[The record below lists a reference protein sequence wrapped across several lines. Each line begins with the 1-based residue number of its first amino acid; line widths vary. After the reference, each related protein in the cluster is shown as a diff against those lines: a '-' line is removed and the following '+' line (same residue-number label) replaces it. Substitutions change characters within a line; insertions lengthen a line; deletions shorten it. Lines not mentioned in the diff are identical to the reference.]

1 MKQILTAAM
10 LMLAADTAHADY
22 PAGIVADG
30 LPNIPAELKA
40 ETGAYLEYR
49 SASFL
54 GWNPK
59 TGGALLHTRFG
70 NVPQLHEVAAPGA
83 ARRQITFGAEPVV
96 NASFAPNGGGMMVYM
111 QDRQGNEFYQ
121 LYRLDPGAARA
132 VLLTDG
138 KSRNGGP
145 VWLKDGSRFLY
156 TSTRRTGQDND
167 LYVMDPRDPGTN
179 RMVVRL
185 SGGGWQPTDIS
196 ADGKTALV
204 MKYISVNQ
212 SEVHLLDL
220 ATGKM
225 HQITP
230 KPGKSG
236 GMVSYGNARFAPDGT
251 IYVTTDAHGEFL
263 RLATLDPKT
272 GKTTPVSINDKWDVE
287 AFDIAKDGSFLA
299 YVVNEAGSSRLV
311 IHHLVRRIAPLWVEL
326 PKGVISNLKI
336 AANGEVGFTFSSA
349 KTPGDVFSVN
359 PQSLE
364 VTRWTESET
373 GGVDT
378 QTFVEPELVTIR
390 SFDGLEVSGFL
401 YRPDAAKF
409 PGKRPM
415 IMHIHGGPEAQI
427 RPEFQGNYNY
437 LVNEMGI
444 AMFFPNVRG
453 SEGYGKTFLTLDNG
467 FKREDSVKDI
477 GAFLDA
483 LGNDPQLD
491 KDRFGITGR
500 SYGGYMTLAA
510 LTHYSDKVR
519 AGIEVVGISH
529 FVTFLN
535 NTQGYRRDLRRV
547 EYGDEREPKMK
558 AHLEAIS
565 PLTNVNKIKVPLMVV
580 TGANDPR
587 VPASEADQ
595 IVQAVR
601 QGGGEAWHFLAKDE
615 GHQFKKKDNV
625 DAQFWSSLMFWKKHL
640 LD

>member
-1 MKQILTAAM
+1 MKQLLAAAA
-10 LMLAADTAHADY
+10 LMLAAGSALADY
-22 PAGIVADG
+22 PAGVVADG
-30 LPNIPAELKA
+30 LPEIPAELKA
-40 ETGAYLEYR
+40 ETQAYLDYR
-49 SASFL
+49 SATFL
-54 GWNPK
+54 GWNPQ
-59 TGGALLHTRFG
+59 TGAALMYTRFG
-70 NVPQLHEVAAPGA
+70 NVPHLHEVGAPGA
-83 ARRQITFGAEPVV
+83 ARRQITFGNEPVV
-96 NASFAPNGGGMMVYM
+96 AASYVPGGNGSMVYM
-111 QDRQGNEFYQ
+111 QDRQGDEFFQ
-121 LYRLDPGAARA
+121 LYRLDPGASRA

-138 KSRNGGP
+138 KSRNGSP
-145 VWLKDGSRFLY
+145 VWFKDGSRFLY

-167 LYVMDPRDPGTN
+167 LYMMDPRDPKTD
-179 RMVVRL
+179 RLVVQL
-185 SGGGWQPTDIS
+185 QGGGWRPTDVS
-196 ADGKTALV
+196 ADGTRALLL
-204 MKYISVNQ
+204 KYISVNQ
-212 SEVHLLDL
+212 SEIHELNL

-225 HQITP
+225 RQITP
-230 KPGKSG
+230 RGV
-236 GMVSYGNARFAPDGT
+236 VSYGDARFAPDGT
-251 IYVTTDAHGEFL
+251 IYVTTDADGEF
-263 RLATLDPKT
+263 RTLARLDPKT
-272 GKTTPVSINDKWDVE
+272 GKTTRVSINDKWDVE
-287 AFDIAKDGSFLA
+287 EFDISKDGSFLA
-299 YVVNEAGSSRLV
+299 YTINEAGSSRLV
-311 IHHLVRRIAPLWVEL
+311 IHDLVRRIAPRSPEL
-326 PKGVISNLKI
+326 PQGVISHLKI
-336 AANGEVGFTFSSA
+336 NANGEVGFSFSSA

-359 PQSLE
+359 PQTLA

-378 QTFVEPELVTIR
+378 STFVEPELVTIR

-401 YRPDAAKF
+401 YRPDAKKF

-415 IMHIHGGPEAQI
+415 IMHIHGGPESQI

-437 LVNEMGI
+437 YVNELGI

-483 LGNDPQLD
+483 LAEDPQLD
-491 KDRFGITGR
+491 KTRFGVTGR

-547 EYGDEREPKMK
+547 EYGDERDPKMRAFQEK
-558 AHLEAIS
+558 IS
-565 PLTNVNKIKVPLMVV
+565 PLTNVDRIKVPLMVV

-601 QGGGEAWHFLAKDE
+601 RNGGEAWHFLARDE
-615 GHQFKKKDNV
+615 GHQFKKKDNL
-625 DAQFWSSLMFWKKHL
+625 DAQFWSSLLFWKKHL

>member
-1 MKQILTAAM
+1 MKQIFTAAA
-10 LMLAADTAHADY
+10 LMLAVGTAHADY

-30 LPNIPAELKA
+30 LPGIPAELKA
-40 ETGAYLEYR
+40 ATGAYLEYR
-49 SASFL
+49 SATFL
-54 GWNPK
+54 GWSPES
-59 TGGALLHTRFG
+59 GAALMHTRFG
-70 NVPQLHEVAAPGA
+70 NVPHLHEVAAPGA

-111 QDRQGNEFYQ
+111 QDRQGDEFYQ
-121 LYRLDPGAARA
+121 LYRLDPGAGRA

-138 KSRNGGP
+138 KSRNMNL
-145 VWLKDGSRFLY
+145 VWFKDGSRFLY

-167 LYVMDPRDPGTN
+167 LYVMDPRDPKSD
-179 RMVVRL
+179 RL
-185 SGGGWQPTDIS
+185 VIQLQGGGWEPTDVS

-204 MKYISVNQ
+204 MKYISINQ
-212 SEVHLLDL
+212 SEVHLLDI
-220 ATGKM
+220 ASGKM
-225 HQITP
+225 RQLTP
-230 KPGKSG
+230 KGQVAYG
-236 GMVSYGNARFAPDGT
+236 GARFAPDGT
-251 IYVTTDAHGEFL
+251 IYVITDAEGEF
-263 RLATLDPKT
+263 RAMAKLDPKT
-272 GKTTPVSINDKWDVE
+272 GKTARVSGNDTWDVE
-287 AFDIAKDGSFLA
+287 EFDISKDGSFLA
-299 YVVNEAGSSRLV
+299 YTINEAGSSRLV
-311 IHHLVRRIAPLWVEL
+311 IHDLVRRIAPRSPQL

-336 AANGEVGFTFSSA
+336 AANGEVGFAFSSA

-364 VTRWTESET
+364 VKRWTESET

-378 QTFVEPELVTIR
+378 QAFVEPELVAIK

-401 YRPDAAKF
+401 YRPDAKKF

-483 LGNDPQLD
+483 LGQDPQLD

-547 EYGDEREPKMK
+547 EYGDERDPKMK

-601 QGGGEAWHFLAKDE
+601 RNGGEAWHFLAKDE

>member
-1 MKQILTAAM
+1 MKQIFAAAA
-10 LMLAADTAHADY
+10 LMLAAGSAHADY
-22 PAGIVADG
+22 PAGVVADG

-40 ETGAYLEYR
+40 ETQAYLDYR
-49 SASFL
+49 SATFL
-54 GWNPK
+54 GWNPA
-59 TGGALLHTRFG
+59 TGGALMYTRFG
-70 NVPQLHEVAAPGA
+70 NVPHLHEVAAPGA
-83 ARRQITFGAEPVV
+83 ARKQITFGGEPVV
-96 NASFAPNGGGMMVYM
+96 NASFAPKGNGMMVFS
-111 QDRQGNEFYQ
+111 QDRQGDEFFQ

-138 KSRNGGP
+138 KSRNGSP
-145 VWLKDGSRFLY
+145 TWFKDGSRFLY

-167 LYVMDPRDPGTN
+167 LYVIDPRDPKTDTL
-179 RMVVRL
+179 VARL
-185 SGGGWQPTDIS
+185 QGGGWRPADVS
-196 ADGKTALV
+196 ADGKSALV
-204 MKYISVNQ
+204 LKYISVNQ
-212 SEVHLLDL
+212 SEVHLLDI
-220 ATGKM
+220 ASGKM
-225 HQITP
+225 RQVTP
-230 KPGKSG
+230 K
-236 GMVSYGNARFAPDGT
+236 GMVSYGDARFAPDGT
-251 IYVTTDAHGEFL
+251 IYVTTDAEGEF
-263 RLATLDPKT
+263 RTLARLDPKT
-272 GKTTPVSINDKWDVE
+272 GKTTRVSNNDKWDVE
-287 AFDIAKDGSFLA
+287 DFGIAPDGSFLA
-299 YVVNEAGSSRLV
+299 YTINEAGSSRLV
-311 IHHLVRRIAPLWVEL
+311 IHNLVRRIAPVSPEL
-326 PKGVISNLKI
+326 PQGVISNLKI
-336 AANGEVGFTFSSA
+336 SSTGEVGFSFSSA

-359 PQSLE
+359 PQTLE
-364 VTRWTESET
+364 VKRWTASET

-378 QTFVEPELVTIR
+378 SAYVEPELVSIK

-401 YRPDAAKF
+401 YRPDPAKF

-415 IMHIHGGPEAQI
+415 IIHIHGGPEGQI

-437 LVNEMGI
+437 LVNQMGI

-483 LGNDPQLD
+483 LAKDPQLD

-519 AGIEVVGISH
+519 AGLEVVGISH

-547 EYGDEREPKMK
+547 EYGDERDPKMK
-558 AHLEAIS
+558 AHLEKIS
-565 PLTNVNKIKVPLMVV
+565 PLTNVDKIKVPLMVV

-601 QGGGEAWHFLAKDE
+601 RNGGEAWHFLAKDE
-615 GHQFKKKDNV
+615 GHQFKKKDNL

>member
-1 MKQILTAAM
+1 MKQLIAAAALMLTAG
-10 LMLAADTAHADY
+10 AAQADY
-22 PAGIVADG
+22 PAGVLADG
-30 LPNIPAELKA
+30 LPEIPAELKA
-40 ETGAYLEYR
+40 ATGAYLDYR
-49 SASFL
+49 SATFL
-54 GWNPK
+54 GWNPA
-59 TGGALLHTRFG
+59 TGSALMYTRFG
-70 NVPQLHEVAAPGA
+70 DVPHLHEVGAPGA
-83 ARRQITFGAEPVV
+83 ARKQVTFGAEPVV
-96 NASFAPNGGGMMVYM
+96 NASYVPNGKGAIVYA
-111 QDRQGNEFYQ
+111 QDRQGDEFFQ
-121 LYRLDPGAARA
+121 LYRLDPGAAKA

-138 KSRNGGP
+138 KSRNGSP
-145 VWLKDGSRFLY
+145 TWFKDGSRFLY
-156 TSTRRTGQDND
+156 TSTRRTGQDTD
-167 LYVMDPRDPGTN
+167 LYVMDPRDPGTD
-179 RMVVRL
+179 RMIVPL
-185 SGGGWQPTDIS
+185 QGGGWRPTDVS
-196 ADGKTALV
+196 ADGAQALV
-204 MKYISVNQ
+204 MRYISVNQ
-212 SEVHLLDL
+212 SEIHLLDL
-220 ATGKM
+220 ASGKM
-225 HQITP
+225 RQITP
-230 KPGKSG
+230 KGK
-236 GMVSYGNARFAPDGT
+236 VAYGDARFAPDGT
-251 IYVTTDAHGEFL
+251 IYVTTDADGEF
-263 RLATLDPKT
+263 RTLARLDPKT
-272 GKTTPVSINDKWDVE
+272 GKTARVSINDTWDVE
-287 AFDIAKDGSFLA
+287 DFDIAKDGSFLA
-299 YVVNEAGSSRLV
+299 YVINEAGSSRLV
-311 IHHLVRRIAPLWVEL
+311 IHDLVRRIAPRPVDL
-326 PKGVISNLKI
+326 PKGVISHLKI
-336 AANGEVGFTFSSA
+336 AANGAVGFSFSSA
-349 KTPGDVFSVN
+349 KTPGDVFSVD

-364 VTRWTESET
+364 VTRWTTSET

-378 QTFVEPELVTIR
+378 QQFVEPELVSIK

-401 YRPDAAKF
+401 YRPDAKRF

-415 IMHIHGGPEAQI
+415 IMHIHGGPESQI

-483 LGNDPQLD
+483 LAKDPQLD

-547 EYGDEREPKMK
+547 EYGDERDPKMK
-558 AHLEAIS
+558 AHLEKIS
-565 PLTNVNKIKVPLMVV
+565 PLTNVQKIKVPLMVV

-601 QGGGEAWHFLAKDE
+601 QGGGEAWHFLARDE
-615 GHQFKKKDNV
+615 GHQFKKKVNL
-625 DAQFWSSLMFWKKHL
+625 DAQFWSSLMFWQKHL